1 MRVLVFVCMCMCTH
15 THTHTHKLHSQI
27 LGSNTKSVHPAYS
40 VLPIGESHRSLCCIQ
55 KGRCTSCVPTW
66 KAMICEDTTRTI
78 TQVLKEG
85 PKIVFFFNIF
95 IYYLSGCAGSQ
106 LQHTAPSVF
115 VGTCRFLSSSMQT
128 LSCSTWDLSSLT
140 RGRTWI

>member
-1 MRVLVFVCMCMCTH
+1 MRVLVFVCVCMCTH

-85 PKIVFFFNIF
+85 PKIVFFLIYLF
-95 IYYLSGCAGSQ
+95 IIYLAVPGLSYSTQ
-106 LQHTAPSVF
+106 HLQ
-115 VGTCRFLSSSMQT
+115 SSSGHAGF
-128 LSCSTWDLSSLT
+128 LVPACKLLVAAH
-140 RGRTWI
+140 GILVP